1 MRGAGEVVVEG
12 GVVVAVVV
20 LVVVAAVGSRRT
32 KRKKSLVGSGSFRG
46 SQPRWETSTVGVVT
60 LVRAWKQQEGL
71 AISECHFALALQPP
85 LRCEALRGRSF
96 LRG

>member
-32 KRKKSLVGSGSFRG
+32 KSKKSLVGSGSFRG
-46 SQPRWETSTVGVVT
+46 SQPRWENKHS
-60 LVRAWKQQEGL
+60 RSRDSSQ
-71 AISECHFALALQPP
+71 SM
-85 LRCEALRGRSF
+85 EATRGSCDF
-96 LRG
+96 